1 VARGMLPRLRSEADK
16 VRSAVTLLSST
27 SEARA
32 CRFETLGTSREL
44 ARSRLISDDHEYA
57 SLWKNTNKTV
67 TANPIVP
74 MPLQRC
80 CRRRHATL
88 RGARRR
94 QALLASGF
102 IQAVGSAVDNASG

>member
-1 VARGMLPRLRSEADK
+1 MARGMLPRLRSEADK

-57 SLWKNTNKTV
+57 SLWNTNRYV

-74 MPLQRC
+74 MP
-80 CRRRHATL
+80 RHATL

>member
-1 VARGMLPRLRSEADK
+1 MARGMLPRLRSEADK

-74 MPLQRC
+74 MP
-80 CRRRHATL
+80 RHATL